1 MRTIIWFI
9 YFGLYLVVLCPKLLW
24 AKKLTRD
31 GKQEQADAV
40 ILPAV
45 GRWARSLVKL
55 AGAKVEITGL
65 ENVPDCPAVFVG
77 NHQGN
82 FDIPILLGF
91 LPKPYA
97 VLSKKEV
104 ASLPFIKSWMLL
116 FGCVFVDRKDPRQS
130 VAAINEAAEVVRG
143 GRSMIIFPEGTRSRG
158 ETVGEFKSGAFKI
171 AAKTLVPVV
180 PIAMSGSYKIMEQNG
195 SWIKPATVTIK
206 ILPPIKTADMT
217 REQLRELEGNVR
229 DIIIKEKG
237 GQ

>member
-1 MRTIIWFI
+1 MRTIIWFT
-9 YFGLYLVVLCPKLLW
+9 YFWFYLLALCPRLIK
-24 AKKLTRD
+24 AKRLTRE
-31 GKQEQADAV
+31 GKQEQADAI

-45 GRWARSLVKL
+45 GKWARSLVKL
-55 AGAKVEITGL
+55 AGTKIEITGL
-65 ENVPDCPAVFVG
+65 ENVPDGPAVFVG

-91 LPKPYA
+91 LPRPYA

-130 VAAINEAAEVVRG
+130 VAAINEAADIVRA
-143 GRSMIIFPEGTRSRG
+143 GRGMIIFPEGTRSRG

-180 PIAMSGSYKIMEQNG
+180 PIAMNGSYKIMEQNG
-195 SWIKPATVTIK
+195 FWIKPATVTIK
-206 ILPPIKTADMT
+206 ILPPIITKDMS
-217 REQLRELEGNVR
+217 REQLREIEGNVR
-229 DIIIKEKG
+229 DIIIREKG
-237 GQ
+237 GN